1 MNGCKSHVA
10 GYSSHLNQS
19 RRVELT
25 LRLRQIKNLGETE
38 PKEEGDLTDLRF
50 SPGGQTAAWGT
61 RILPTKA

>member
-1 MNGCKSHVA
+1 MNGWKWYVA
-10 GYSSHLNQS
+10 GYLPHLNQS

-38 PKEEGDLTDLRF
+38 PKEERNLTDLRF

-61 RILPTKA
+61 RILPTKV